1 MQIQTLLRAVVIVAL
16 LSCAL
21 AQAPDI
27 TDSLEGYIHENQR
40 QNDDRL
46 KFYEDQLAN
55 FRNVY
60 AKQLEPIDVQADSMQ
75 LKLEEASERLGP
87 IAQIDSWTRQCV
99 QNYSSSLP
107 TVSVARKN
115 IINCKAL
122 ISTILGPA
130 ENTLN
135 LLRTQYTK
143 TLVNALANCVK
154 LYSTHKLNYTM
165 CVTKAIGDNNRYTLT
180 NQDTFNANL
189 KTAECSANEKVR
201 TSWQCTFKQV
211 YAMSSAVEIAVR
223 LVDTCI
229 EDQVVCGS
237 SACLS
242 SCPHVTGIALAD
254 VRDKSTITNPFRTV
268 TADMGC
274 LEFRFN

>member
-1 MQIQTLLRAVVIVAL
+1 MQIQRLLRVAIVGAL
-16 LSCAL
+16 LGCVL
-21 AQAPDI
+21 AQASNI

-40 QNDDRL
+40 QNDDRI

-55 FRNVY
+55 FRLLF
-60 AKQLEPIDVQADSMQ
+60 AKQLEPIDIQAYMMQ
-75 LKLEEASERLGP
+75 LKLEEASERLAP
-87 IAQIDSWTRQCV
+87 IAQIDAWTRQCV

-107 TVSVARKN
+107 TVTAARTS
-115 IINCKAL
+115 IVNCKSP
-122 ISTILGPA
+122 ISTILNTA
-130 ENTLN
+130 ESTVN

-143 TLVNALANCVK
+143 TLVNALNNCVK
-154 LYSTHKLNYTM
+154 LYSYQKFNYTM
-165 CVTKAIGDNNRYTLT
+165 CVTKAIGDNNRYTLS

-189 KTAECSANEKVR
+189 KTAECSANEKIR
-201 TSWQCTFKQV
+201 SSWQCTFKQV

-229 EDQVVCGS
+229 EDKNVCGS
-237 SACLS
+237 AGCLS

-254 VRDKSTITNPFRTV
+254 VKDKSTIVNPFKLV

-274 LEFRFN
+274 LEFRFT

>member
-1 MQIQTLLRAVVIVAL
+1 MQIQRLLRVAIIVGL
-16 LSCAL
+16 LGCVP
-21 AQAPDI
+21 AQGTNI
-27 TDSLEGYIHENQR
+27 TDSLEGYLHENQR
-40 QNDDRL
+40 QYDDRL

-55 FRNVY
+55 FRNLF

-75 LKLEEASERLGP
+75 LKLEEASDRLGP

-107 TVSVARKN
+107 TVSVARKS
-115 IINCKAL
+115 IANCKGA
-122 ISTILGPA
+122 ISTILNPA

-143 TLVNALANCVK
+143 TLVTALGNCVR
-154 LYSTHKLNYTM
+154 LYSTNKLNYTN
-165 CVTKAIGDNNRYTLT
+165 CVTKAIAETNRYSLS

-189 KTAECSANEKVR
+189 KTAECSADEKIR

-211 YAMSSAVEIAVR
+211 YAMSSDVEVAVR

-229 EDQVVCGS
+229 AQQ
-237 SACLS
+237 ATTT
-242 SCPHVTGIALAD
+242 SCPHVTTIARAEF
-254 VRDKSTITNPFRTV
+254 RDKSTIANPFKAV
-268 TADMGC
+268 SAGMNC